1 MSEVPRASDQHHT
14 PFSGCRW
21 ESAEHHRRNGGG
33 GLTGGGE
40 SGGGCAVESGMRWIT
55 EAERARRGGLT
66 VLPT

>member
-33 GLTGGGE
+33 GGSQEVGSREGAAQWSQACDGSQRREGPDGG
-40 SGGGCAVESGMRWIT
+40 A
-55 EAERARRGGLT
+55 
-66 VLPT
+66 